1 MQWHRES
8 WTQVEKYLSTDVY
21 SGLTDNEAEKRLN
34 ESNTK
39 CSYKNNIY
47 RLKKV
52 IFKEISPLWI
62 LNNTV
67 TLYILFYFS
76 YFTETLFLSL
86 IIGLSFIIKVYYIF
100 LSQRDFIS
108 LYKIDKSFTHV
119 IRQNAHKQIKIK
131 DLVVGDIVFL
141 GKGNIVPADIRICE
155 STDLKINERQITGQ
169 EVPSE
174 KYETKIPNEINS
186 LSELTNMAFKGTV
199 VTQGEGI
206 GIVVEKGKYTEL
218 GKIIESF
225 NKTPNRKYTLI
236 NNIEGIFN
244 YIGFFMLLV
253 AMVLI
258 ILFYNKGI
266 LNEYLHIINNCIIIY
281 ASIPVTIS
289 LHVFSYFMRREFK
302 SKGIEIKDIA
312 VLDMIK
318 NIDAILIDKIGSIS
332 EKDMFVKEIYIDEEV
347 TPIFKINSNNY
358 TFTRLME
365 IALLCNDASYDVQ
378 SNKGKGN
385 IQEVALLRLAA
396 GKFIY
401 KGIIDSK
408 FKRIMEL
415 PYEPDKRIKTT
426 VNMVEEKYR
435 VNIKGA
441 VDYILDNCTHFM
453 KDGVEKE
460 LTLEDIENIKNADYE
475 MSSKGLSTVG
485 FAYRNFNYEPSI
497 MENLGS
503 NLVFVG
509 VIGSDSPIMLDS
521 TSYINTLRENNIE
534 TRFITEDNKITAYS
548 TATQLGMVKDMSEV
562 TSGVELNF
570 LDDKELLKVVKNV
583 KVYSRINSEHREKIV
598 NCFKEESL
606 NLAVTGEKISDL
618 PALAS
623 AYLGISIGESCS
635 FNLKKLSD
643 VYINSNYLLN
653 FVYLIRNGKKNFNSL
668 IKVLNL
674 FIFTLLMEML
684 LYYFYNINTTYL
696 VNAFILPLCA
706 INALINNKN
715 LEINIE
721 SNNIRNIISHSEV
734 FKIALYFGLCSTS
747 YYYSFNVVGFLYK
760 ESALFI
766 LITSILMRSFDYS
779 VFYEKKLAKKLLH
792 LAFSLMIVLAFVSYY
807 NGLMGISSILL
818 NVAIMMFIIIAELIS
833 LKWTK

>member
-1 MQWHRES
+1 LQWHRES
-8 WTQVEKYLSTDVY
+8 WTQVEKYLNTDIY
-21 SGLTDNEAEKRLN
+21 SGLTDNEAER
-34 ESNTK
+34 
-39 CSYKNNIY
+39 
-47 RLKKV
+47 RLKESYTKDSHKDSKYRFKKV
-52 IFKEISPLWI
+52 VFKEVAPLWI
-62 LNNTV
+62 LNSSTI
-67 TLYILFYFS
+67 LYILFYFN
-76 YFTETLFLSL
+76 YFTEALFLSF

-100 LSQRDFIS
+100 LSQGGFVS

-131 DLVVGDIVFL
+131 DLVLGDIVFL
-141 GKGNIVPADIRICE
+141 GRGNIVPADIRICE
-155 STDLKINERQITGQ
+155 STDLKINEKQITGQ

-186 LSELTNMAFKGTV
+186 LSEVTNMAFKGTV
-199 VTQGEGI
+199 VTEGEGI
-206 GIVVEKGKYTEL
+206 GIVVEKGKHTEL

-225 NKTPNRKYTLI
+225 NNTPNRNYTLI
-236 NNIEGIFN
+236 NNVEGIFN
-244 YIGFFMLLV
+244 YIGFFMILILV
-253 AMVLI
+253 VLI
-258 ILFYNKGI
+258 ILFYNKGS
-266 LNEYLHIINNCIIIY
+266 LNEYIHMINSFLIIY

-289 LHVFSYFMRREFK
+289 LHVFSYFMKREFK
-302 SKGIEIKDIA
+302 SKDIEIKDMA
-312 VLDMIK
+312 LLDRIK
-318 NIDAILIDKIGSIS
+318 NVDAILIDKVGSLS
-332 EKDMFVKEIYIDEEV
+332 EKDMFVKEIYIDEEL
-347 TPIFKINSNNY
+347 TPIFKVNSNDY

-365 IALLCNDASYDVQ
+365 IALLCNDASYDIQ

-475 MSSKGLSTVG
+475 MSSRGLSTMG

-509 VIGSDSPIMLDS
+509 VIGLDNPIMQDS
-521 TSYINTLRENNIE
+521 TNYINALRENNIE

-548 TATQLGMVKDMSEV
+548 TAAKLGMVKDMSQV
-562 TSGVELNF
+562 TSGVEINF
-570 LDDKELLKVVKNV
+570 LDDKELLQVVKNI
-583 KVYSRINSEHREKIV
+583 KVYSRISSEHREKIV
-598 NCFKEESL
+598 HSFKEENL

-618 PALAS
+618 PALGS
-623 AYLGISIGESCS
+623 AYLGISIGKSCS

-643 VYINSNYLLN
+643 VYIDSNYLSN
-653 FVYLIRNGKKNFNSL
+653 FVYLIRNGKRNFNSL
-668 IKVLNL
+668 VKVLNL
-674 FIFTLLMEML
+674 FMFTLLMEML

-706 INALINNKN
+706 INALINNKS
-715 LEINIE
+715 IE
-721 SNNIRNIISHSEV
+721 SKVETINIRNIISILEV
-734 FKIALYFGLCSTS
+734 FKVFLYFGLCSTS
-747 YYYSFNVVGFLYK
+747 YYYSLKLLGFLYK

-766 LITSILMRSFDYS
+766 LITIILMRSFDYS
-779 VFYEKKLAKKLLH
+779 VFYKKKLAEKLLYIA
-792 LAFSLMIVLAFVSYY
+792 LGAIIVLIIFSYY
-807 NGLMGISSILL
+807 HDLIGISAILL
-818 NVAIMMFIIIAELIS
+818 NIGIIMFIIIVELIS